1 VKDDHKDVQSVKLVV
16 SHQPQKVRC
25 KAKNKKTGK
34 QCQQWAV
41 TGYEVCYHHGANPRN
56 KGGAPAGNRYAA
68 THGVFIND
76 LLTDEERL
84 INQHFYNALY
94 RDFELNDSSDDMLV
108 QTACIYFIRLV
119 RAIRSNNEDSIARM
133 DSLLS
138 KKLAELKVTREEREG
153 KTINLR
159 TSPSEW
165 AIAILEKARQQGLLD
180 MEEVP
185 ALPAPE
191 KPEPEEAE

>member
-1 VKDDHKDVQSVKLVV
+1 MG
-16 SHQPQKVRC
+16 
-25 KAKNKKTGK
+25 NKF
-34 QCQQWAV
+34 AM
-41 TGYEVCYHHGANPRN
+41 
-56 KGGAPAGNRYAA
+56 
-68 THGVFIND
+68 THAIFVND

-108 QTACIYFIRLV
+108 QTACMYFIRLV
-119 RAIRSNNEDSIARM
+119 RAIRSNNEDSITRM

-138 KKLAELKVTREEREG
+138 KKLEELKVTKEKREG
-153 KTINLR
+153 ETINLKA
-159 TSPSEW
+159 SPSEW

-180 MEEVP
+180 VAEVP

-191 KPEPEEAE
+191 KPEPEESK